1 MVTYRFL
8 RCLAISSLEYVWKA
22 RDLISF
28 VHKLLFRSSMV
39 IPLDWTKYSLAFFF
53 VFIQAVDQSLLD
65 FEFELGWELDVE
77 SQVERP
83 LGQLALV
90 QDQVREVLL
99 ELLCLG
105 DWHALVLDEL
115 AGLGRDLL
123 VSCNSKFSA
132 VEGDD

>member
-1 MVTYRFL
+1 MSITVEFEL
-8 RCLAISSLEYVWKA
+8 RKHHICKFIEGLLT
-22 RDLISF
+22 
-28 VHKLLFRSSMV
+28 LLFRSSMV

-115 AGLGRDLL
+115 AGLGLA
-123 VSCNSKFSA
+123 NHK
-132 VEGDD
+132 